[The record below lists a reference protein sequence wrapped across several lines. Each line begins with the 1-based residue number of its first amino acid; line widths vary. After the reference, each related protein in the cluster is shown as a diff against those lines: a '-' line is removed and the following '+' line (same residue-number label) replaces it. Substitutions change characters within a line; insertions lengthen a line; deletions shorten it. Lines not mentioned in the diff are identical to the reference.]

1 MRLHLIGVAYLVLGG
16 DHRLSVVSRCQG
28 MESKE
33 EGRSR

>member
-1 MRLHLIGVAYLVLGG
+1 MRSYVIGAAYLVPGG
-16 DHRLSVVSRCQG
+16 NHRLSVVSRCQG